1 MTKCLNNVVLA
12 TTKVA
17 IQKVSFILVNC
28 DEITNM
34 DNQSWISMHVD
45 VVEDFKKTPIFV
57 NFQHVTIG
65 TNTNILIIFMKN
77 FYVEFEGLSNHDM
90 VVKVFEGG
98 LFWCKWCIHFSRHQ
112 N

>member
-17 IQKVSFILVNC
+17 IQKVSFIFVNC

-65 TNTNILIIFMKN
+65 TQRKQSCH
-77 FYVEFEGLSNHDM
+77 FYEEF
-90 VVKVFEGG
+90 
-98 LFWCKWCIHFSRHQ
+98 CCRI
-112 N
+112 